1 LALYPWHIIVLASF
15 CAIATLLIVWLL
27 IQRSRHGW
35 SKAALRTS
43 EERYF
48 LALAG
53 SNDDLWDWNLLS
65 DSRIPYST
73 QTVSEKSLD
82 ATTACCAP
90 ACKNWVSACHNHTKF
105 IPTLKTCSS
114 GPEFF
119 AFFSL
124 P

>member
-1 LALYPWHIIVLASF
+1 VRFQWHIIVLASF

-27 IQRSRHGW
+27 IQLSRHGR

-43 EERYF
+43 EERYL

-65 DSRIPYST
+65 DSRILYST

-82 ATTACCAP
+82 ATAARCAP
-90 ACKNWVSACHNHTKF
+90 ACENWVSACHNHAKF
-105 IPTLKTCSS
+105 IPTLKTCSF
-114 GPEFF
+114 GPGFF
-119 AFFSL
+119 AFCS
-124 P
+124 